1 MTKLSGFNKN
11 IVHEM
16 TALAALLVVWAMPVI
31 WKMVCF
37 EKSCRVVFY
46 QVENTIVPMYNTNI
60 KVKMCLKRNCN
71 IFIV

>member
-16 TALAALLVVWAMPVI
+16 IALAALLVIWAMPMI

-37 EKSCRVVFY
+37 EKSCGVVVFF
-46 QVENTIVPMYNTNI
+46 I
-60 KVKMCLKRNCN
+60 K
-71 IFIV
+71 